1 MKKLIAIIAALSAMM
16 LALPAMAGHDQN
28 PSEQVRTYTYSLDE
42 VAENEMDGSPSGTVR
57 LTALP
62 NGKIQVKIRASGLA
76 PSLPHAQHLHGVF
89 NADETGLV
97 PGACPTITNDGDLGR
112 PMDGLIDTVEGVLDY
127 GLVRQSLTTT
137 GDTSPASALDVPD
150 FPVAD
155 RNGNLRYQRTF
166 TPTDSRVWTDLGA
179 VEVVI
184 HGVDLNDSGG
194 YDFESGPSSLSGDF
208 PLEATI
214 PALCGGPGN

>member
-42 VAENEMDGSPSGTVR
+42 VANNADGASGTVR
-57 LTALP
+57 LKALP

-76 PSLPHAQHLHGVF
+76 PNLPHAQHLHGLF
-89 NADETGLV
+89 NGDETGFV
-97 PGACPTITNDGDLGR
+97 AGACPTIADDSDGDGFV
-112 PMDGLIDTVEGVLDY
+112 DTVEGVGDY
-127 GLVRQSLTTT
+127 GFVRQSLTTT
-137 GDTSPASALDVPD
+137 GDASAASAVEVSR

-155 RNGNLRYQRTF
+155 QNGNLRYQRTF
-166 TPTDSRVWTDLGA
+166 TPTDAKVWSDLGA
-179 VEVVI
+179 LEVVI
-184 HGVDLNDSGG
+184 HGVDLNGSGG
-194 YDFESGPSSLSGDF
+194 YDFLAGDSSLNAILGVNL

>member
-28 PSEQVRTYTYSLDE
+28 PSEQVRTYAYSLDE
-42 VAENEMDGSPSGTVR
+42 VANNADGASGTVR
-57 LTALP
+57 LKALP
-62 NGKIQVKIRASGLA
+62 NGKIQVKIRAQGLA
-76 PSLPHAQHLHGVF
+76 PNLPHAQHLHGVF
-89 NADETGLV
+89 NADETGFV

-127 GLVRQSLTTT
+127 GFVRQSLTTT

-155 RNGNLRYQRTF
+155 GKGNLRYQRTF
-166 TPTDSRVWTDLGA
+166 TPTDSIVWSDLGA

-184 HGVDLNDSGG
+184 HGVDLNNSGG

-214 PALCGGPGN
+214 PALCGGPGS